1 MTELAFTKSF
11 LSTLDSKPVKL
22 RADHVFDPDRVGL
35 RVPVLKPASPFPS
48 LPGYT
53 LPRLQPPRPEMPK
66 KVKRQQAPGSLKS
79 INIHLK
85 SARNPSLDFTVSNA
99 PISTTSVE
107 DMKEAVREKV
117 VDSSGGKITVEKI
130 KILYKRKPVTGKTVA
145 EMLVD
150 EPEMLTGGK
159 EVELGVMIIGG
170 AKAVEADAQ
179 EEKRGGEDGGGK
191 SVERDGELHTEAFW
205 DDLQGFL
212 GQRLKDDAQARKLR
226 GLFKDAW
233 SSSR

>member
-1 MTELAFTKSF
+1 
-11 LSTLDSKPVKL
+11 
-22 RADHVFDPDRVGL
+22 
-35 RVPVLKPASPFPS
+35 
-48 LPGYT
+48 
-53 LPRLQPPRPEMPK
+53 MPK
-66 KVKRQQAPGSLKS
+66 KIKRQQAPGSSKS

-107 DMKEAVREKV
+107 YLKEAVREKV
-117 VDSSGGKITVEKI
+117 VGNSGEKVSLEKI

-159 EVELGVMIIGG
+159 AVELGVMIIGG
-170 AKAVEADAQ
+170 AKAVEAGA
-179 EEKRGGEDGGGK
+179 EEKREGEDVGGK
-191 SVERDGELHTEAFW
+191 PLERNGELQTEKFW

-212 GQRLKDDAQARKLR
+212 GQRLKDDEQARKLR